1 MSKTKILTFLQE
13 IFPGYSNDVLW
24 SIYRHTNSL
33 DKTVNKLLEMNYEIN
48 PIPTAIPDKID
59 QKQSQVSK
67 TERRN
72 IIMSIRSKL
81 RSFKKQKKYTLLE
94 FDDLNTLE

>member
-1 MSKTKILTFLQE
+1 MSNTKLLAFLQE
-13 IFPGYSNDVLW
+13 IFPGYSNDVLL
-24 SIYRHTNSL
+24 SIYCHTKSL

-48 PIPTAIPDKID
+48 PILTAIPDKID

>member
-24 SIYRHTNSL
+24 SIYRYTKSL

-48 PIPTAIPDKID
+48 PIPTATPDKID